1 MLTFD
6 LVVIDL
12 GFNIV
17 RLIFIA
23 DNGSAAHHEGCGQ
36 HTTSEQERARDESP
50 ELCPTMRTITTLLV
64 VDSNHFAVW
73 ASSLSLGSAA
83 RRQRATQD
91 VRRED
96 AETTYHRSA
105 ADGSVADRSVADRS
119 AADRSVADPQRLPGE
134 GSYDF
139 WLKVNLRHSFCIV
152 LQDFPYWSQKHS
164 SVRPNI
170 LRNRPNI
177 LRNSSSS
184 SFLFR
189 SC

>member
-91 VRRED
+91 VR
-96 AETTYHRSA
+96 
-105 ADGSVADRSVADRS
+105 
-119 AADRSVADPQRLPGE
+119 
-134 GSYDF
+134 
-139 WLKVNLRHSFCIV
+139 IV
-152 LQDFPYWSQKHS
+152 VL
-164 SVRPNI
+164 
-170 LRNRPNI
+170 
-177 LRNSSSS
+177 
-184 SFLFR
+184 
-189 SC
+189 

>member
-119 AADRSVADPQRLPGE
+119 AADRSVADRSAAARPPTRPAWDWMDGRRRRPLPG
-134 GSYDF
+134 
-139 WLKVNLRHSFCIV
+139 C
-152 LQDFPYWSQKHS
+152 
-164 SVRPNI
+164 VRI
-170 LRNRPNI
+170 LTRY
-177 LRNSSSS
+177 
-184 SFLFR
+184 
-189 SC
+189 